1 MKIRTDFVTN
11 SSSSSFIVYISIG
24 LETAG
29 VISWRSPMYCCEI
42 NGELYLNKSPREL
55 AQCETIN
62 ELVKMLRNSVYV
74 YEEGHSAFKSNSAFI
89 RQLQQLSSMN
99 EIQYIEIEAHEY
111 YQSGR
116 DYYRKYTYNLNTDKY
131 VMHLNGS
138 SEESEGT
145 GGEELFDDTHLADI
159 GKYSSC
165 YCFIEYRIKVK
176 SGEDSVF
183 RAGICKE
190 VNEYIEAD
198 YKSAK
203 VLQGPEEIGTQTSL
217 LQIKEILDDSLYL
230 NNEKI
235 ALGELLISKNKSIKD
250 ISNILEISLM
260 VNDAVI
266 DEYGTSSYRGMVKYV
281 YSFESAEANVYKKDH
296 VFDHSEGAMVELLFV
311 KKEKNT
317 FVRKVKPVIAPVI
330 KKDIKIEVKP
340 EYQWMFGKIFVH
352 TGLTKK
358 EERAFE
364 GLIIANGGI
373 IKSSTVLKTDY
384 LVYNAD
390 YDHETTKLRKAKELI
405 SEGKNIILMTYVDFL
420 KKIYEETS
428 DKKDEVNANDDKTLV
443 QDDIDREEKNE
454 KKIKQEPKKQEQ
466 KKQEI
471 KKQEPK
477 KQEAKKQEPKK
488 QESPKIQKTES
499 KNEVFDDEELLQK
512 DIKEKKR
519 YDNVSTITI
528 KEVPFDKLDTSDLI
542 LDCIYKGGPVS
553 NMSSEPF
560 HKLIPGCGNSGG
572 FRKKLREDGSG
583 QCAYVV
589 LYTSMEEKEWPD
601 YLDEDTGIFKYY
613 GDNRKPGNGITKTR
627 KGGNLILE
635 EVFDRLDRGINLKDM
650 PPFLVFKKTGNG
662 RDIRFLG
669 LAVPGN
675 PNLSPNEELVAKWYK
690 VNGQRFENY
699 EAYFTILNTG
709 AEPISRKWIE
719 MLIKDHKNSMKY
731 APDAWL
737 KFIRKGRSGID
748 ALTSEKKVKL
758 FSTTKC
764 TEKIDNSSSKTRE
777 LSSKTKTK
785 IPADE
790 KDIKAKL
797 DRIYAKYRRKITRSN
812 DEILGNKPINRSN
825 DSRIKVIINNTQE
838 LMQQYEEEVMNL
850 AIQFEEKANLL
861 NEYDE
866 ELVLVIDQIICCYE
880 ALKVGYEVEFLHWRK
895 DIIKCSKSNSD
906 SEIKKWKKKKEEL
919 PSMMLLKLEAKENE
933 LITKEKNIDNKIIQ
947 NQKKQ
952 KKHKASIDKLAEKI
966 YKNND
971 SIAEKITEREKI
983 HKNIEKINA
992 EELDI
997 EKKIID
1003 LRKQRDNLNENKTA
1017 LEAEANSIQG
1027 EIDKCISSLN
1037 GIKTEYTQKRNSL
1050 KGEADRINFEKQTL
1064 FNLYKDYAERM
1075 EIEKKKAEKS
1085 FFLKKKHLREA
1096 SIIEKSIES
1105 VNEQKAHLEDKLE
1118 DIEARHKNIDFSYE
1132 AKIKEIEDQIESLKA
1147 KENSIKEQISTTNN
1161 MIEDINESIISLSD
1175 TSEFNESKKK
1185 KCEDEIKEIQEQE
1198 SQLIELNNS
1207 LSEEQTDLEKSLEDL
1222 EQQNQ
1227 ELQDK
1232 KKNIEMQVNENKQK
1246 EKEIKKKISE
1256 YKKNSENP
1264 V

>member
-1 MKIRTDFVTN
+1 MNDFQFSYVDGMVFYGN
-11 SSSSSFIVYISIG
+11 DYSFAIPDGFEYKLGFENYLEDG
-24 LETAG
+24 LD
-29 VISWRSPMYCCEI
+29 VNLPDLDPK
-42 NGELYLNKSPREL
+42 NG
-55 AQCETIN
+55 N
-62 ELVKMLRNSVYV
+62 EFNPEKMNR
-74 YEEGHSAFKSNSAFI
+74 
-89 RQLQQLSSMN
+89 
-99 EIQYIEIEAHEY
+99 
-111 YQSGR
+111 
-116 DYYRKYTYNLNTDKY
+116 
-131 VMHLNGS
+131 
-138 SEESEGT
+138 
-145 GGEELFDDTHLADI
+145 
-159 GKYSSC
+159 
-165 YCFIEYRIKVK
+165 
-176 SGEDSVF
+176 
-183 RAGICKE
+183 
-190 VNEYIEAD
+190 
-198 YKSAK
+198 
-203 VLQGPEEIGTQTSL
+203 
-217 LQIKEILDDSLYL
+217 EILVW
-230 NNEKI
+230 KPK
-235 ALGELLISKNKSIKD
+235 SKNKTEWKD
-250 ISNILEISLM
+250 SDLYIVVSLGM
-260 VNDAVI
+260 
-266 DEYGTSSYRGMVKYV
+266 EQLFTSSKVAFGVMKEV
-281 YSFESAEANVYKKDH
+281 YEKNKKARLRSYTYKKGKI
-296 VFDHSEGAMVELLFV
+296 EGGYIAG
-311 KKEKNT
+311 KNT
-317 FVRKVKPVIAPVI
+317 
-330 KKDIKIEVKP
+330 E
-340 EYQWMFGKIFVH
+340 
-352 TGLTKK
+352 KK
-358 EERAFE
+358 EEYDCILGETKPFRFKVRFNKKFNLADMDEAVKSWFE
-364 GLIIANGGI
+364 TFQFDAS
-373 IKSSTVLKTDY
+373 KK
-384 LVYNAD
+384 NAPC
-390 YDHETTKLRKAKELI
+390 
-405 SEGKNIILMTYVDFL
+405 V
-420 KKIYEETS
+420 
-428 DKKDEVNANDDKTLV
+428 
-443 QDDIDREEKNE
+443 
-454 KKIKQEPKKQEQ
+454 
-466 KKQEI
+466 
-471 KKQEPK
+471 
-477 KQEAKKQEPKK
+477 
-488 QESPKIQKTES
+488 ES
-499 KNEVFDDEELLQK
+499 KHTLSDVS
-512 DIKEKKR
+512 KEK
-519 YDNVSTITI
+519 
-528 KEVPFDKLDTSDLI
+528 TS
-542 LDCIYKGGPVS
+542 V
-553 NMSSEPF
+553 
-560 HKLIPGCGNSGG
+560 
-572 FRKKLREDGSG
+572 
-583 QCAYVV
+583 A
-589 LYTSMEEKEWPD
+589 EKE
-601 YLDEDTGIFKYY
+601 T
-613 GDNRKPGNGITKTR
+613 
-627 KGGNLILE
+627 
-635 EVFDRLDRGINLKDM
+635 
-650 PPFLVFKKTGNG
+650 
-662 RDIRFLG
+662 
-669 LAVPGN
+669 
-675 PNLSPNEELVAKWYK
+675 
-690 VNGQRFENY
+690 
-699 EAYFTILNTG
+699 
-709 AEPISRKWIE
+709 
-719 MLIKDHKNSMKY
+719 
-731 APDAWL
+731 
-737 KFIRKGRSGID
+737 
-748 ALTSEKKVKL
+748 
-758 FSTTKC
+758 
-764 TEKIDNSSSKTRE
+764 
-777 LSSKTKTK
+777 
-785 IPADE
+785 
-790 KDIKAKL
+790 KAKL

-919 PSMMLLKLEAKENE
+919 PSMMLLKLEEKENE

-952 KKHKASIDKLAEKI
+952 KKHKESIDKLAEKI
-966 YKNND
+966 NKNND

-1064 FNLYKDYAERM
+1064 FNLYRDYAERM

-1118 DIEARHKNIDFSYE
+1118 DIEARHKNLDFSYE
-1132 AKIKEIEDQIESLKA
+1132 AKIKEIEDQIESLKD